1 MGLPNLIS
9 VEPGRTGTI
18 TFQFAKPTTLL
29 MQCHETGHLEAGM
42 TGTIT
47 ITP

>member
-1 MGLPNLIS
+1 MGLPNVVS

-18 TFQFAKPTTLL
+18 TFQFAKPATLL
-29 MQCHETGHLEAGM
+29 VQCHEAGHLEGGM